1 MMTAASGDPV
11 AAIREDQAE
20 GETAALYGDIRATL
34 GVPVVNLIWR
44 HLATFPNGLAWA
56 WDAVRPHY
64 RSGAVQAEARALRD
78 HLVLVETPELSRAA
92 LRTVGISAADEI
104 AIVRLLDTY
113 ERSNAMNL
121 IALAALNRQ
130 LRGGGPARD
139 APPPARDAPPPAP
152 SRADRPIEGNLPRLL
167 VMDEMAP
174 ETARLV
180 AELNRFGQ
188 ADDGRIV
195 ASLYRHVAH
204 WPGFLALAW
213 AVLAP
218 LQRDGR
224 LATMIAATL
233 DAADRRAS
241 KLAIEPS
248 GDLPLSAAARRQ
260 IGATLTEFIDGA
272 IGRMLPIGMVLRRA
286 MPPAEAGHKSPN

>member
-1 MMTAASGDPV
+1 MITGASGDPV

-20 GETAALYGDIRATL
+20 GEIAALYGDIRATL

-56 WDAVRPHY
+56 WHAARPQY

-78 HLVLVETPELSRAA
+78 HLVLVEMPELSRAA
-92 LRTVGISAADEI
+92 LRTVGIGAADEI
-104 AIVRLLDTY
+104 AIVGVLDIY
-113 ERSNAMNL
+113 ERSYAMNL
-121 IALAALNRQ
+121 IALSALNRQ
-130 LRGGGPARD
+130 LRGVGPARE
-139 APPPARDAPPPAP
+139 APPPAP

-167 VMDEMAP
+167 VVDEMAP

-188 ADDGRIV
+188 PDDGRIV

-224 LATMIAATL
+224 LAAMIAATL

-241 KLAIEPS
+241 KLAIELS
-248 GDLPLSAAARRQ
+248 GDALPSAAVRRQ

-286 MPPAEAGHKSPN
+286 MPPAEVGPKSPN